1 MKIAQISYSGFGGL
15 GSVVFSIIGA
25 DSEKRH
31 SWSVGFIG
39 DQPLDASYAMRAE
52 QQDVTY
58 EVFRSI
64 PGRPYGAWLCL
75 KRWLDE
81 IRPDAVIC
89 HSINSVLACRWHTFG
104 RGVPLLVVEHTP
116 NQVKTRNEWLA
127 SRVSM
132 VVADKVV
139 TLTPE
144 YRDEL
149 RAAHGWLYRADKIHV
164 IPNGIDTA
172 EFTPAL
178 TNSAGGTRPIRLG
191 MAARFSFSKRQDLL
205 VSMVD
210 HLARLKPDLNFE
222 IAFAGDGPE
231 LSRVQ
236 SLAAQSS
243 AADRIRFDGLLAEK
257 DVAEWLRRLDVY
269 VHATDGETLSTSL
282 LQAMATGL
290 PIVASDIPGVRNLLQ
305 GINFFG
311 DCVENT
317 SAAFATAVC
326 RLVDDPRL
334 AVELGRR
341 ARARIVEK
349 YSNRAMLD
357 AYLGAIDDARR

>member
-1 MKIAQISYSGFGGL
+1 MRIVQISYPGFGGL
-15 GSVVFSIIGA
+15 GSVVFSLVGA
-25 DSEKRH
+25 DYEKKH
-31 SWSVGFIG
+31 SWAVGFIG
-39 DQPLDASYAMRAE
+39 DQPLDASYAMRAA

-89 HSINSVLACRWHTFG
+89 HSINSVLACRWHTLG
-104 RGVPLLVVEHTP
+104 RGVPLVVVEHTP

-149 RAAHGWLYRADKIHV
+149 RAAHGWLYREDKVRV

-172 EFTPAL
+172 EFMPAPDNR
-178 TNSAGGTRPIRLG
+178 TSGTRTIRLG

-205 VSMVD
+205 VSMLEY
-210 HLARLKPDLNFE
+210 LARLKPDLNFE

-236 SLAAQSS
+236 TLAAQSN

-257 DVAEWLRRLDVY
+257 DVAEWLRRLDIY

-290 PIVASDIPGVRNLLQ
+290 SIVASDIPGVRNLLQ
-305 GINFFG
+305 GVDFFG

-326 RLVDDPRL
+326 RFVDDPRL